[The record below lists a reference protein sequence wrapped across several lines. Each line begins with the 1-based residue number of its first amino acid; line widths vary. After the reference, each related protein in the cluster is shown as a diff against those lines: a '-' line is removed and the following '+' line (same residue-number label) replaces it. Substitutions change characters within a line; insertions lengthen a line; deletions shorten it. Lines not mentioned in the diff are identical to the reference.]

1 MPLGLNRYHGVHDL
15 HFITF
20 SCYERLPFLASL
32 RARDLFLRVLEQ
44 VRRRYQ
50 FTVAGYV
57 VMSEHVHLLLSEPQR
72 KSLSV
77 VLQVLKQSVA
87 RVMRGPGAALE
98 AQGQQ
103 RLWAAESSKPHFWQ
117 KRYYD
122 FNVWSAAKEREKLRY
137 MHRNPVK
144 RGLVESP
151 EQWKWSSFR
160 FYAYGEPGLVK
171 VNELFLSHPSKIA
184 KGGAPTA
191 RME

>member
-1 MPLGLNRYHGVHDL
+1 
-15 HFITF
+15 
-20 SCYERLPFLASL
+20 
-32 RARDLFLRVLEQ
+32 
-44 VRRRYQ
+44 
-50 FTVAGYV
+50 
-57 VMSEHVHLLLSEPQR
+57 
-72 KSLSV
+72 
-77 VLQVLKQSVA
+77 
-87 RVMRGPGAALE
+87 MRGPGAALE

-103 RLWAAESSKPHFWQ
+103 RLWAAESPRPHFWQ

-144 RGLVESP
+144 RGLAASP

-160 FYAYGEPGLVK
+160 FYAHGQPGLVK
-171 VNELFLSHPSKIA
+171 VNEPSPSHPSKIA

>member
-1 MPLGLNRYHGVHDL
+1 
-15 HFITF
+15 
-20 SCYERLPFLASL
+20 
-32 RARDLFLRVLEQ
+32 EQ

-50 FTVAGYV
+50 FTVTGYV
-57 VMSEHVHLLLSEPQR
+57 VMPEQVHLLVSEPQG

-87 RVMRGPGAALE
+87 RTTRGPGAAWE
-98 AQGQQ
+98 ALGQQ
-103 RLWAAESSKPHFWQ
+103 RLWAAESLAPHFWQ

-144 RGLVESP
+144 RGLIESP

-160 FYAYGEPGLVK
+160 FYAFRESGP
-171 VNELFLSHPSKIA
+171 
-184 KGGAPTA
+184 
-191 RME
+191 